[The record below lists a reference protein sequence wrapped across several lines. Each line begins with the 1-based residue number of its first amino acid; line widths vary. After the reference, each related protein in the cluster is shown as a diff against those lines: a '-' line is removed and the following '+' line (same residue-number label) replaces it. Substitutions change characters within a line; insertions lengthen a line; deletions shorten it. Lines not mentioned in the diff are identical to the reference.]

1 MSRAQSGAI
10 VGAMHVVIVG
20 GGVGALEGLLAL
32 QALAPE
38 TLTVTL
44 VAPGRFL
51 TYRALSVTEPF
62 GGAPAPHFEWDAIA
76 RDRSVRRIPDA
87 LVGVRPHEQVL
98 DMRDGPPVTY
108 DALLLALGA
117 RPLAALPGALMFAG
131 PRDVLA
137 VSEAIDRIEPGR
149 LHRIAFVA
157 VAGTAWTLPLYEL
170 ALLAAERGRRER
182 LELALEVVTAEAT
195 PLAAFGTEASRAV
208 EQRLQAAGIP
218 VRTHTHAVEF
228 EADQL
233 RLDRHGPLDADLV
246 VALPHLRGPAL
257 AGLPHDG
264 SGFVSVDPYCRVRGV
279 ERIWAVGDMTTQ
291 PLKQGG
297 LAAQQADVAAAG
309 IAALAG
315 AEVDTQPYRPILR
328 GLLFTGQAPLYL
340 ERRPHAPPASAAS
353 ADFLWWPPQK
363 VAGRYF
369 APYLESLG
377 AERRTGSP

>member
-228 EADQL
+228 EPTSCGSTGTARSTPIWSL
-233 RLDRHGPLDADLV
+233 RFPICAGPRSQGCRTTA
-246 VALPHLRGPAL
+246 A
-257 AGLPHDG
+257 
-264 SGFVSVDPYCRVRGV
+264 VSSASTRT
-279 ERIWAVGDMTTQ
+279 A
-291 PLKQGG
+291 
-297 LAAQQADVAAAG
+297 
-309 IAALAG
+309 
-315 AEVDTQPYRPILR
+315 
-328 GLLFTGQAPLYL
+328 
-340 ERRPHAPPASAAS
+340 ASAAS
-353 ADFLWWPPQK
+353 SASGPW
-363 VAGRYF
+363 G
-369 APYLESLG
+369 
-377 AERRTGSP
+377 T